1 MLRKF
6 LILLNL
12 FLVFGLLSPLKTF
25 AHFPATDNSM
35 NVEFHVE
42 PYHDPIPG
50 QKAYLQFLFDDK
62 EQKFDLNE
70 CDCILSISEKNK
82 VLYKKQLIGKK
93 DENTTI
99 WESVT
104 TYVFPKRGIYHLQII
119 GKSKTLNAFQP
130 FDVSWE
136 FRVDPKGSHGLVEK
150 KPSSSMPMIIF
161 FITGIT
167 IFIAVMVWLIKG
179 IVEADNLDNER
190 KIR

>member
-1 MLRKF
+1 MLRNF

-12 FLVFGLLSPLKTF
+12 LLVFGLFSPLKTY

-35 NVEFHVE
+35 TAEFHVE

-82 VLYKKQLIGKK
+82 ELYEKQLTGEK
-93 DENTTI
+93 DKNTTI
-99 WESVT
+99 WESIT
-104 TYVFPKRGIYHLQII
+104 TYVFPERGIYHLQII
-119 GKSKTLNAFQP
+119 GKPKTTNAFQP

-150 KPSSSMPMIIF
+150 KPSSSIPMIIGF
-161 FITGIT
+161 VIGLI
-167 IFIAVMVWLIKG
+167 IFLAVMGWLIKG
-179 IVEADNLDNER
+179 IVEADKLDNER